1 MKLLFPKNK
10 KPALPGIS
18 SAANYVTHVAAGLK
32 LPTKAIICPISSLT
46 KYVTSHSKWKKYTCE
61 MDIYVLE
68 NQPVCYVTNFGYG
81 APAMAM
87 KLEVLIALGVKEFVF
102 IGLAGSLQ
110 EEVQPADIV
119 VCDGALCDDGTSPC
133 YVTAELAQPNK
144 TLLTKLT
151 KVLRAQKQSFH
162 IGRNWTTDAIFR
174 ETKAEIKHYQQ
185 RDVLTVEMETAAFY
199 AVCQKRKVKGLAAFG
214 ISDKLYEYK
223 WETHFG
229 ERNIYRALEVI
240 FEAAHQTLQ
249 TL

>member
-1 MKLLFPKNK
+1 MKILFPKNK

-46 KYVTSHSKWKKYTCE
+46 KYVTSHHKWKKYTCE

-68 NQPVCYVTNFGYG
+68 NTGICYVTNFGYG

-110 EEVQPADIV
+110 EELQPGDIC
-119 VCDGALCDDGTSPC
+119 VCDESLCDDGTSPC
-133 YVTAELAQPNK
+133 YVTTQTAKPSK
-144 TLLTKLT
+144 TLLGELNKAL
-151 KVLRAQKQSFH
+151 KADKQYFH

-174 ETKAEIKHYQQ
+174 ETKAEIKHYQ
-185 RDVLTVEMETAAFY
+185 RHNVLTVEMETAAFY
-199 AVCQKRKVKGLAAFG
+199 AVCQKRKVRSIACYG
-214 ISDKLYEYK
+214 ISDKLYKYK

-229 ERNIYRALEVI
+229 ERAIYRTLEVL
-240 FEAAHQTLQ
+240 FEAAKKALK
-249 TL
+249 